1 MISKSDHMLFL
12 KQPAWLWLKKNDPS
26 KLPPVDAN
34 TQAMFD
40 AGHAFEPFAESLFP
54 EGVSLG
60 FSDYSEYTTLPQR
73 TLDAIESGA
82 HVLFQPRFNRDDYTC
97 ICDIVK
103 FVDEGV
109 VDLYEIKASTAAK
122 TEHEFDLAFQVAVL
136 EGSGYT
142 VRNISV
148 IHVNNK
154 YVRNGDIEADKITMI
169 TDVTEKVRA
178 RGEATEKYMPLAA
191 TVAKQSDN
199 ARP

>member
-1 MISKSDHMLFL
+1 MISKSDYILFL

-82 HVLFQPRFNRDDYTC
+82 HVLFNQGLTGMTTHVSV
-97 ICDIVK
+97 DIVK

-109 VDLYEIKASTAAK
+109 VDLYEIKASTAARP
-122 TEHEFDLAFQVAVL
+122 TRVRLSIPS
-136 EGSGYT
+136 GSTRRVWLYGSQYLGHP
-142 VRNISV
+142 RKQQIC
-148 IHVNNK
+148 
-154 YVRNGDIEADKITMI
+154 
-169 TDVTEKVRA
+169 
-178 RGEATEKYMPLAA
+178 
-191 TVAKQSDN
+191 AK
-199 ARP
+199 R